1 MFVRFRQ
8 SGRRLQASLVETR
21 RLDGKVR
28 HEHVASLGSTVIAP
42 SVSDRIAFWQNL
54 HERLARL
61 ANRIDA
67 GTQAKILGAVHDRI
81 PMVTMEEIRALQL
94 ENAEADERFWSGLQD
109 LHESTAADHAA
120 LRDKADR
127 AIAENQAGA
136 TNARD
141 GAAAAKDRIERLKK
155 GESIAG
161 GLRKPMSIEDQLDQ
175 LGLDKAF
182 WRHCREV
189 GEIDRL
195 GLWDVMRKEMMEAT
209 ERAHVSIP
217 RKILKRHRRIEELVK
232 SLPQEAVNIL
242 DEVEGEWASDQI
254 ARFRA
259 AGMKHG

>member
-42 SVSDRIAFWQNL
+42 SVSDRIAFWQKL
-54 HERLARL
+54 SDRLARL

-67 GTQAKILGAVHDRI
+67 ETQDRIRGAVHDRI
-81 PMVTMEEIRALQL
+81 PMVTMEEIHALQL
-94 ENAEADERFWSGLQD
+94 ENAEANERFWSGLAD
-109 LHESTAADHAA
+109 MCESTAAEHTA

-127 AIAENQAGA
+127 AIAENQADA

-141 GAAAAKDRIERLKK
+141 GAAAAKDRIDRLRR
-155 GESIAG
+155 GESVVG
-161 GLRKPMSIEDQLDQ
+161 GLRKPISIDQ

>member
-42 SVSDRIAFWQNL
+42 SVSDRIAFWQKL
-54 HERLARL
+54 PDRLARL

-67 GTQAKILGAVHDRI
+67 ETQDRIRGAVHDRI
-81 PMVTMEEIRALQL
+81 PMVTMEEIHALQL
-94 ENAEADERFWSGLQD
+94 ENAEANERFWSGLAD
-109 LHESTAADHAA
+109 MCESTAAEHTA

-141 GAAAAKDRIERLKK
+141 GAAAAKDRIDRLRR
-155 GESIAG
+155 GESVVG
-161 GLRKPMSIEDQLDQ
+161 GLRKPISIDQ

-217 RKILKRHRRIEELVK
+217 RKILRRHRRIEE
-232 SLPQEAVNIL
+232 S
-242 DEVEGEWASDQI
+242 
-254 ARFRA
+254 
-259 AGMKHG
+259 